1 MGADLVRLRLKQL
14 EKTGSRLGEA
24 ILDPGQ
30 WPSIMEAIC
39 SATRTTGAALLQSD
53 IRTPDVPKTP
63 SVSDAFRDYFE
74 NSHHLADVRATRGV
88 PLLLSGR
95 AVIRDQDLF
104 LGQSEMLRDPMYA
117 ALERHGFRWWSA
129 ISFRS
134 GSALWA
140 LSLQRTIKEGMFED
154 FEVEILASLSQA
166 LTEVATLSKA
176 VGRQVVL
183 GSLNAFNLIAEPA
196 LSLTPK
202 GVVID
207 VNEQANALF
216 SEDFRIRNKRLFMRD
231 TKAMVALDRMLAEIG
246 GDGDMRLRSRARTE
260 NVIVRRQTKR
270 PIMLTIMP
278 VHGAARSPFSDAR
291 FIVTLRDLEK
301 IRPAPVKVIS
311 EVFSLTPA
319 EGRIAMMIAAGRSPQ
334 EIAEELNLSRETV
347 RTQIKA
353 VFHKTRTHRQNE
365 LAALIARIK

>member
-1 MGADLVRLRLKQL
+1 MVRLQLKQL
-14 EKTGSRLGEA
+14 EKARGRLGEA

-39 SATRTTGAALLQSD
+39 GATGTTGAALLQSD
-53 IRTPDVPKTP
+53 IRTPDIPKTP
-63 SVSDAFRDYFE
+63 SVDEVFRDYFE
-74 NSHHLADVRATRGV
+74 NNHHLADVRATRGV

-95 AVIRDQDLF
+95 LVIRDQDLF
-104 LGQSEMLRDPMYA
+104 LDQSEMVRDPMYA
-117 ALERHGFRWWSA
+117 AIERYRLRWWSA

-154 FEVEILASLSQA
+154 HEVEILATLSQA

-196 LSLTPK
+196 LALTPK
-202 GVVID
+202 GIVLD
-207 VNEQANALF
+207 VNEQASALF
-216 SEDFRIRNKRLFMRD
+216 SEDFGIRNNRMFMRD
-231 TKAMVALDRMLAEIG
+231 SKATVALDRKLAEIEE
-246 GDGDMRLRSRARTE
+246 GDIRLRSRTRTG
-260 NVIVRRQTKR
+260 NVVIVRREAKR
-270 PIMLTIMP
+270 PIILTVMP

-291 FIVTLRDLEK
+291 FIVTFRDLDK
-301 IRPAPVKVIS
+301 IQPAPAKVVS

-319 EGRIAMMIAAGRSPQ
+319 EGRIAMMIAAGRSPE
-334 EIAEELNLSRETV
+334 EIAEELKLSRETV